1 MNSVAYHCH
10 GWLLCLF
17 PIHRPLGFVRHDIA
31 CCCVTI
37 RCMCISYRYVLVVVI
52 VRIVGNSRSRLRQF
66 DSVRCQYR
74 ILKILKL
81 LISVTYGIKIINNT
95 ITTSTLVHDFYTTT
109 TTSNNTDSNTNI
121 SVYCRRCH
129 HHPTPTR
136 LIVVMH
142 RTAARHFTAPR
153 RRHSTAALLL
163 SLHIM
168 SLRRCYVPVV
178 QPNDDD
184 VTSSLKLLHHWCDGI
199 GSWIGTVLHPSTA
212 SPPLDSINNIDQT
225 RIFDKAHP
233 FFVRRQEFWIRASKC
248 LIVEDFS
255 FACLKYLNYLS
266 HFFIIRLSFQFLSD
280 SWAFGI
286 QFQFLSDGLRRRR
299 VDVVPSVFIRSRN
312 NW

>member
-153 RRHSTAALLL
+153 RRLRTGSSTEW
-163 SLHIM
+163 
-168 SLRRCYVPVV
+168 RRCYFII
-178 QPNDDD
+178 D
-184 VTSSLKLLHHWCDGI
+184 VTVSVVGSAPYCIPRPHHRHLI
-199 GSWIGTVLHPSTA
+199 VSTT
-212 SPPLDSINNIDQT
+212 SI
-225 RIFDKAHP
+225 K
-233 FFVRRQEFWIRASKC
+233 QEFLTRHIP
-248 LIVEDFS
+248 
-255 FACLKYLNYLS
+255 
-266 HFFIIRLSFQFLSD
+266 FLFD
-280 SWAFGI
+280 DKNFG
-286 QFQFLSDGLRRRR
+286 SARPN
-299 VDVVPSVFIRSRN
+299 VTS
-312 NW
+312 